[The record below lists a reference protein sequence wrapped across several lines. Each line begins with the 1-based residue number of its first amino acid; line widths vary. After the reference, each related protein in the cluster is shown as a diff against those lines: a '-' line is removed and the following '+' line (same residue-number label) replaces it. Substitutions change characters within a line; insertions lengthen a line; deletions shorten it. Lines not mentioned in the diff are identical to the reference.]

1 MTQTQTTT
9 DKTKKI
15 LFEYFAN
22 LKTLKFESR
31 TDRTFTPESKS
42 VFICD
47 ISRILNNIDFTH
59 DEKEI
64 LIYFGQRLHTP
75 KYTSRWSFFWDSA
88 IAKIESAFIKNK
100 II

>member
-1 MTQTQTTT
+1 MTQTQSKEY
-9 DKTKKI
+9 KTKKI

-64 LIYFGQRLHTP
+64 LVYFGQRLHTP
-75 KYTSRWSFFWDSA
+75 KYNNRWSFFWESA
-88 IAKIESAFIKNK
+88 IAKVESAFIENK